1 MKLIGIRRDP
11 RYSPRSVE
19 RDAAILEAVALRLTE
34 VAAFQVDLVSES
46 EFGEECLPQ
55 VDGVFTMARSPRVLS
70 VLAAAESR
78 GVPVGN
84 SARGVQ
90 GLSRRGVNDMG
101 RKLGVSVPPS
111 VAVSGNGGV
120 PVGHMA
126 YPCWLKR
133 DDACAQQSDDI
144 HFVTNDAEWRVA
156 VEDFTRRG
164 IREYVAEKH
173 LKGDVLKFYGVAG
186 TGFFF
191 CYYPTDEHGFSKFGL
206 EHINGAAKGFLF
218 DRAELKRQAD
228 RLGSAL
234 SVPIYGGDAIVG
246 AGGLCSIIDFN
257 DWPSYSA
264 CRDGAATA
272 IAGLIRARYAL

>member
-34 VAAFQVDLVSES
+34 VGAFQVDLVSES

-78 GVPVGN
+78 GVPVWN

-111 VAVSGNGGV
+111 VAVSGNGRGDGGTCGGGRGCPARAPV
-120 PVGHMA
+120 PLLHQMA
-126 YPCWLKR
+126 V
-133 DDACAQQSDDI
+133 
-144 HFVTNDAEWRVA
+144 H
-156 VEDFTRRG
+156 
-164 IREYVAEKH
+164 
-173 LKGDVLKFYGVAG
+173 
-186 TGFFF
+186 
-191 CYYPTDEHGFSKFGL
+191 
-206 EHINGAAKGFLF
+206 
-218 DRAELKRQAD
+218 
-228 RLGSAL
+228 RL
-234 SVPIYGGDAIVG
+234 
-246 AGGLCSIIDFN
+246 
-257 DWPSYSA
+257 
-264 CRDGAATA
+264 R
-272 IAGLIRARYAL
+272 

>member
-1 MKLIGIRRDP
+1 M
-11 RYSPRSVE
+11 
-19 RDAAILEAVALRLTE
+19 ALRLTE
-34 VAAFQVDLVSES
+34 VGAFQVDLVSES

-78 GVPVGN
+78 GVPVWN

-144 HFVTNDAEWRVA
+144 HFVTNDAEWRAA

-218 DRAELKRQAD
+218 GFTLKLFVYGFFLGLPLLVPELVVLLLALIGLVPELVVLVAEFLV
-228 RLGSAL
+228 
-234 SVPIYGGDAIVG
+234 VPVLLTCTVG
-246 AGGLCSIIDFN
+246 LA
-257 DWPSYSA
+257 P
-264 CRDGAATA
+264 
-272 IAGLIRARYAL
+272 